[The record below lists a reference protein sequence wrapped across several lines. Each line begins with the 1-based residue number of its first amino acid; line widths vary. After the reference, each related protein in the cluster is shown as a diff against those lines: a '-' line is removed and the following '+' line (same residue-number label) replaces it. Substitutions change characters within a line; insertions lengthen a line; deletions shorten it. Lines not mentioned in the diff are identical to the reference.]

1 MIPITDAALTEVLY
15 QATREEYGMYLPIID
30 PKDLR
35 VIEKKLQDIRRDL
48 GDERLRTIAI
58 KILAE
63 VSAIILYK
71 KEVDLHE

>member
-15 QATREEYGMYLPIID
+15 QAAREEYGIYLPIID